1 MAENKGSE
9 STGSAAEATDP
20 NEDQKAKFREAL
32 DRKSKASHKGASA
45 GTGKGPVY
53 GEHAAEANK
62 REFRR
67 KSGG

>member
-1 MAENKGSE
+1 MAEQ
-9 STGSAAEATDP
+9 TDP

-32 DRKSKASHKGASA
+32 ERKSQASHRTSGRGPGSESTGA
-45 GTGKGPVY
+45 K
-53 GEHAAEANK
+53 GEHAAEAHK

>member
-1 MAENKGSE
+1 M
-9 STGSAAEATDP
+9 TDEKQP
-20 NEDQKAKFREAL
+20 DPTEDQKAKFREAL
-32 DRKSKASHKGASA
+32 DRKSKASHHTSGGGGQNS
-45 GTGKGPVY
+45 GPAR

>member
-1 MAENKGSE
+1 MTEQQKS
-9 STGSAAEATDP
+9 DP
-20 NEDQKAKFREAL
+20 AEDQKAKFREAL
-32 DRKSKASHKGASA
+32 ERKNKTSHHASGG
-45 GTGKGPVY
+45 GTSSTGPAR

>member
-1 MAENKGSE
+1 M
-9 STGSAAEATDP
+9 TDKQKSDP
-20 NEDQKAKFREAL
+20 AEDQKAKFREAL
-32 DRKSKASHKGASA
+32 ERKNKTSHHASGGGANSS
-45 GTGKGPVY
+45 GPAR

>member
-1 MAENKGSE
+1 MADAGKP
-9 STGSAAEATDP
+9 DP
-20 NEDQKAKFREAL
+20 NDDVKAKFREAL
-32 DRKSKASHKGASA
+32 DRKNASSHRSAAS
-45 GTGKGPVY
+45 GPGKGSSGAQ

>member
-1 MAENKGSE
+1 MTDKQS
-9 STGSAAEATDP
+9 TDP
-20 NEDQKAKFREAL
+20 DEDQKAKFREAL
-32 DRKSKASHKGASA
+32 DRKSKASHKSSGGG
-45 GTGKGPVY
+45 GTNSGPAR

>member
-1 MAENKGSE
+1 MAEKQAS
-9 STGSAAEATDP
+9 DP
-20 NEDQKAKFREAL
+20 DEDMKAKYREAL
-32 DRKSKASHKGASA
+32 ERKSKTQHKTA
-45 GTGKGPVY
+45 GKGSADGSRGAK

>member
-1 MAENKGSE
+1 MTSP
-9 STGSAAEATDP
+9 TGSDP
-20 NEDQKAKFREAL
+20 AEDQKAKFREAL
-32 DRKSKASHKGASA
+32 ERKKKAAHPNSTKGSA
-45 GTGKGPVY
+45 EGSRGAK

>member
-1 MAENKGSE
+1 M
-9 STGSAAEATDP
+9 TDKKQP
-20 NEDQKAKFREAL
+20 DPAEDQKAKFREAL
-32 DRKSKASHKGASA
+32 DRKSKAAHHAS
-45 GTGKGPVY
+45 GGGGQSSGPAR

>member
-1 MAENKGSE
+1 MTDKQS
-9 STGSAAEATDP
+9 TDP
-20 NEDQKAKFREAL
+20 AEDQKAKFREAL
-32 DRKSKASHKGASA
+32 ERKNTTSHKSSGGGATNS
-45 GTGKGPVY
+45 GPAR

>member
-1 MAENKGSE
+1 MTTPPGS
-9 STGSAAEATDP
+9 DP

-32 DRKSKASHKGASA
+32 ERKKQGSHHGSSKGGAE
-45 GTGKGPVY
+45 GTRGAK

>member
-1 MAENKGSE
+1 MTEKKQA
-9 STGSAAEATDP
+9 DP
-20 NEDQKAKFREAL
+20 TEDQKAKFREAL
-32 DRKSKASHKGASA
+32 ERKSKASHHSSGGGGQNS
-45 GTGKGPVY
+45 GPAR

>member
-1 MAENKGSE
+1 MSDEKQG
-9 STGSAAEATDP
+9 DP
-20 NEDQKAKFREAL
+20 AEDQKAKFREAL
-32 DRKSKASHKGASA
+32 ERKNKTSHKSSGGGATNS
-45 GTGKGPVY
+45 GPAR

>member
-1 MAENKGSE
+1 M
-9 STGSAAEATDP
+9 TDKQQSDP
-20 NEDQKAKFREAL
+20 AEDQKAKFREAL
-32 DRKSKASHKGASA
+32 ERKNKTSHHTSGGGATNA
-45 GTGKGPVY
+45 GPAR

>member
-1 MAENKGSE
+1 M
-9 STGSAAEATDP
+9 TDKQKSDP
-20 NEDQKAKFREAL
+20 AEDQKAKFREAL
-32 DRKSKASHKGASA
+32 ERKNKTSHHTSGGGATNA
-45 GTGKGPVY
+45 GPAR

>member
-1 MAENKGSE
+1 MTGADMTSP
-9 STGSAAEATDP
+9 TGSDP
-20 NEDQKAKFREAL
+20 TEDQKAKFREAL
-32 DRKSKASHKGASA
+32 ERKKNTAHRNSTQGAA
-45 GTGKGPVY
+45 EGARGAK